1 MSVTAEP
8 HTLTAL
14 LHQIEKRIDGDGPGP
29 AGKVSIQQIL
39 DVVGKRAY
47 GPILL
52 IIGIM
57 SVSPLGLIP
66 GSTWTFA
73 VLTLLVSAQMALNLP
88 HPWLP
93 AAALRASFSEAKIQ
107 AALCKVRPVTRV
119 IDQII
124 RPRLQFLADQPWL
137 MIVALLAI
145 AAALITFPLSFIP
158 LAPFLP
164 GATIILIGLG
174 ITARDGL
181 ALGAAI
187 AITGAAAFWIA
198 DRWWL

>member
-1 MSVTAEP
+1 MSAAAEP
-8 HTLTAL
+8 HTLSQL
-14 LHQIEKRIDGDGPGP
+14 LDQIETRIDEDGPAP
-29 AGKVSIQQIL
+29 AGKLSIQQIL
-39 DVVGKRAY
+39 DVVGTRAY

-57 SVSPLGLIP
+57 SVSPLALIP

-73 VLTLLVSAQMALNLP
+73 VLTLLVSAQMALNLA

-93 AAALRASFSEAKIQ
+93 PFALRASFPEMKIQ
-107 AALCKVRPVTRV
+107 AALCKVRPVTRA

-137 MIVALLAI
+137 TIVALLAI
-145 AAALITFPLSFIP
+145 AAALITFPLSLIP

-174 ITARDGL
+174 ITARDAL

-198 DRWWL
+198 DMWWL